1 MKGLSKQYQD
11 KEIFAPYTAMDVNTK
26 EKLVLIA
33 RHAKDEPELK
43 FISLMH
49 LLNASYLMECFRLLR
64 KGKAAGVDG
73 RTKESYTEEEMRSI
87 PADTVMLIKQKKY
100 HPQPVRRVY
109 IESGHRKNR
118 PLGIPTII
126 DKVVQLGIARIL
138 EAIYEQTFLP
148 VSYGYRPGK
157 NAHEA
162 LKEVNHMIMGKKVN
176 WIIDADI
183 KSFFDHIDHKV
194 MMRCLDERIKDPNF
208 KLLIRKFLKAGIMEE
223 GKYRSSEEG
232 APQGGIISP
241 ILANIYLHYVLDLW
255 FEKREKKKLKGY
267 AQLVRYA
274 DDFLIGTQHRYEAEA
289 ILNNLKE
296 RLEQFGLSLS
306 PEKTRITEF
315 GRFAQENT
323 RGRGEG
329 KPGTFDFVG
338 FTHYCTKTK
347 DGRFQVRVRTNRGR
361 MNKAMAAMKEWV
373 RNARNYL
380 LTKENWQKATVKL
393 QGHYNYY
400 GVSGNFESI
409 KSYYQKTRHLIFK
422 WMNRRSQ
429 KRTWNWEGFE
439 KYLDAHPL
447 PKPKLSY
454 AFYNTW

>member
-1 MKGLSKQYQD
+1 M
-11 KEIFAPYTAMDVNTK
+11 PYSAMDVNTK
-26 EKLVLIA
+26 DKLVLITRYA
-33 RHAKDEPELK
+33 REKPKLK

-49 LLNASYLMECFRLLR
+49 LLNASYLTECFRLLK

-73 RTKESYTEEEMRSI
+73 RTAESYSKEEIGSVLKDTIMSI
-87 PADTVMLIKQKKY
+87 KEKKY

-109 IESGHRKNR
+109 IESGNRKDR
-118 PLGIPTII
+118 PLGIPTVI
-126 DKVVQLGIARIL
+126 DKVIQKGIAGIL

-148 VSYGYRPGK
+148 VSYGYRPGR

-194 MMRCLDERIKDPNF
+194 LIRCLEERIKDPNF
-208 KLLIRKFLKAGIMEE
+208 KLLISRFLKAGIMEE
-223 GKYRSSEEG
+223 GKYRPSEEG
-232 APQGGIISP
+232 ASQGGILSP

-255 FEKREKKKLKGY
+255 FEKREKKRLKGY

-274 DDFLIGTQHRYEAEA
+274 DDFLIGTQHRHEAET
-289 ILNNLKE
+289 ILNNLKD
-296 RLEQFGLSLS
+296 RLGQFGLSLS
-306 PEKTRITEF
+306 LEKTRIIEF
-315 GRFAQENT
+315 GRFAKENT
-323 RGRGEG
+323 RKRGEG
-329 KPGTFDFVG
+329 KPKTFDFVG
-338 FTHYCTKTK
+338 FTHYCTQTR
-347 DGRFQVRVRTNRGR
+347 DGRFQVMVRTNGKR
-361 MNKAMAAMKEWV
+361 MNKAITAMKEWI
-373 RNARNYL
+373 RNTRNSL
-380 LTKENWQKATVKL
+380 LTKENWQRVTTKL

-409 KSYYQKTRHLIFK
+409 KRYYQRTRCLIYK

-429 KRTWNWEGFE
+429 KRSWNWEGFE
-439 KYLDAHPL
+439 RYISFYPL
-447 PKPKLSY
+447 PKPKLTY

>member
-1 MKGLSKQYQD
+1 M
-11 KEIFAPYTAMDVNTK
+11 EVNTK

-33 RHAKDEPELK
+33 RHAREEPGLK

-49 LLNASYLMECFRLLR
+49 LLNASYLTECFRLLK
-64 KGKAAGVDG
+64 KGKTAGVDG
-73 RTKESYTEEEMRSI
+73 RTAESYSEGEINSVLKETITSI
-87 PADTVMLIKQKKY
+87 KEKKY
-100 HPQPVRRVY
+100 RPQPVRRVY
-109 IESGHRKNR
+109 IESGNRKDR
-118 PLGIPTII
+118 PLGIPTVI
-126 DKVVQLGIARIL
+126 DKVVQMGIARIL

-148 VSYGYRPGK
+148 VSYGYRPGT

-194 MMRCLDERIKDPNF
+194 LIRCLEERIKDPNF
-208 KLLIRKFLKAGIMEE
+208 KLLISRFLKAGIMEE
-223 GKYRSSEEG
+223 GKYRPSEEG
-232 APQGGIISP
+232 APQGGIVSP

-255 FEKREKKKLKGY
+255 FERKEKKRLKGY

-274 DDFLIGTQHRYEAEA
+274 DDFLIGAQHRYEAET

-296 RLEQFGLSLS
+296 RLGQFELSLS
-306 PEKTRITEF
+306 LEKTRIIEF
-315 GRFAQENT
+315 GRFAKENT
-323 RGRGEG
+323 RRRGDG
-329 KPGTFDFVG
+329 KPKTFDFVG
-338 FTHYCTKTK
+338 FTHYCTQTR
-347 DGRFQVRVRTNRGR
+347 DGRFQVMVRTNGKR
-361 MNKAMAAMKEWV
+361 MRKAITAMKEWV
-373 RNARNYL
+373 RNTRNSL
-380 LTKENWQKATVKL
+380 LTKENWQRVTAKL

-409 KSYYQKTRHLIFK
+409 KRYHNRVRYLIFK

-429 KRTWNWEGFE
+429 KRSWNWEGFE
-439 KYLDAHPL
+439 KYLNTYPL
-447 PKPKLSY
+447 PKPKLTY